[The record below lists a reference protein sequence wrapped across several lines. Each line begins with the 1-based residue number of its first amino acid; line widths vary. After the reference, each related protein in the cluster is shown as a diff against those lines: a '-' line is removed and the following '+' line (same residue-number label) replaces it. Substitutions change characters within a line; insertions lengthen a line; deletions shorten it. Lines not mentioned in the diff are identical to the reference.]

1 MEKIL
6 ETIRGRAGALALA
19 ALLAGACAIGF
30 APILVRLSD
39 VDPSAIGFW
48 RVTLALPFFLV
59 WQARQGGV
67 SDRPKLARLSDFR
80 VLILGGAFFALDL
93 AFWHWSIQFTTVAN
107 ATLLSN
113 LAPVVVAVG
122 AVALFGERFRGTFWL
137 GLVLSVAGAAA
148 LAGGSL
154 GEGRLLGDFFAVVTA
169 LFYGAYLLTVGRLRR
184 RFRTATV
191 MIWTGAISGLF
202 LAPISL
208 ATETVFFPGD
218 AAGWLV
224 LAALA
229 FFCQFL
235 GQGLIA
241 FALAH
246 LPAAFGAVAL
256 LLQPVVAAAAAWV
269 LFGEILGGYDYA
281 GAAAILTGIVLA
293 RFGTEKRRS

>member
-6 ETIRGRAGALALA
+6 DSIRGREGALALA
-19 ALLAGACAIGF
+19 ALLIGASAIGF

-48 RVTLALPFFLV
+48 RVTLALPFFLL

-67 SDRPKLARLSDFR
+67 SDRAKLAKLSDFR
-80 VLILGGAFFALDL
+80 VLVLGGAFFALDL

-113 LAPVVVAVG
+113 LAPVVVAIG
-122 AVALFGERFRGTFWL
+122 AVALFRERFRGIFWL
-137 GLVLSVAGAAA
+137 GLVLSVAGAAL

-154 GEGRLLGDFFAVVTA
+154 GQGRLLGDIFAVVTA

-208 ATETVFFPGD
+208 ATESVFFPGD
-218 AAGWLV
+218 LSGWLV
-224 LAALA
+224 LVALA

-246 LPAAFGAVAL
+246 LPAAFGAIAL
-256 LLQPVVAAAAAWV
+256 FLQPVVAAAAAWV
-269 LFGEILGGYDYA
+269 LFGEILGAYDYA
-281 GAAAILTGIVLA
+281 GAIAILTGIVLA
-293 RFGTEKRRS
+293 RFGTERRQS

>member
-6 ETIRGRAGALALA
+6 DSIRGREGALALA
-19 ALLAGACAIGF
+19 ALLIGASAIGF

-48 RVTLALPFFLV
+48 RVTLALPFFLL

-67 SDRPKLARLSDFR
+67 SDRAKLAKLSDFR
-80 VLILGGAFFALDL
+80 VLVLGGAFFALDL

-113 LAPVVVAVG
+113 LAPVVVAIG
-122 AVALFGERFRGTFWL
+122 AVALFRERFRGIFWL
-137 GLVLSVAGAAA
+137 GLVLSVAGAAL

-154 GEGRLLGDFFAVVTA
+154 GQGRLLGDIFAVVTA

-208 ATETVFFPGD
+208 ATESVFFPGD
-218 AAGWLV
+218 LSGWLV
-224 LAALA
+224 LVALA

-246 LPAAFGAVAL
+246 LPAAFGAIAL

-269 LFGEILGGYDYA
+269 LFGEILGAYDYA
-281 GAAAILTGIVLA
+281 GAIAILTGIVLA
-293 RFGTEKRRS
+293 RFGTERRQS

>member
-6 ETIRGRAGALALA
+6 ETVKGREGALALA

-67 SDRPKLARLSDFR
+67 SDRAKLARLSDFR

-122 AVALFGERFRGTFWL
+122 AVALFGERFRGIFWL

-169 LFYGAYLLTVGRLRR
+169 LFYGAYLLTVGRLRQ

-191 MIWTGAISGLF
+191 MIWTGTISGLF

-281 GAAAILTGIVLA
+281 GAIAILTGIVLA
-293 RFGTEKRRS
+293 RFGTEKRQA